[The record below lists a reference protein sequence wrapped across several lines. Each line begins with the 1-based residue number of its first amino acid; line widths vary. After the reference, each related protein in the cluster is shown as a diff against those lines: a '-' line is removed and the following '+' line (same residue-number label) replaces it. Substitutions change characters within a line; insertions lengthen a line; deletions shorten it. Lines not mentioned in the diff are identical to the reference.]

1 MPQTKRILLIGNYA
15 ADRQYSMLR
24 YADWLA
30 GALTAAG
37 WQADLIAPETRLARP
52 GVRSHAVRKW
62 LGLVDKFILFP
73 LRLRRLAA
81 RYDLIHICDHSNAP
95 YAFVLPGHRI
105 SLTCHDL
112 IPIKVLAGE
121 VAGQALG
128 GTNAWLQRLIRLSL
142 RRIDNLAFVSAATRA
157 DFVRLIGP
165 VRGAADVIFNPV
177 IGFGTMSPNR
187 ARELITAAGI
197 PADRPFLLHIGSN
210 LWYKNR
216 GGALRLFDLLH
227 RTEAPELK
235 DALMVSVGPPLAR
248 SKPEAHDRLIVIS
261 EPDNALIE
269 ALYTQAEA
277 LLFPSLDEGFGW
289 PIIEA
294 QACGCPVVTSDREP
308 MRSIAGP
315 AALLIDPDRPEQA
328 AQLIAE
334 RWSWLTTQR
343 QAARDHARLFSAE
356 AAAARYSA
364 YLASVAACAAREE
377 RCR

>member
-37 WQADLIAPETRLARP
+37 WQADLIAPEPRLARP
-52 GVRSHAVRKW
+52 GVRSGAARKW
-62 LGLVDKFILFP
+62 LGLVDKFVLFP

-95 YAFVLPGHRI
+95 YAFMLPGHRI

-121 VAGQALG
+121 VAGQALS
-128 GTNAWLQRLIRLSL
+128 GTNAWLQRLIRFSL

-177 IGFGTMSPNR
+177 IGFGTMTPDR

-227 RTEAPELK
+227 RMAAPELR
-235 DALMVSVGPPLAR
+235 DALMVSVGPLLADSR
-248 SKPEAHDRLIVIS
+248 PEGSDRLIVVS

-269 ALYTQAEA
+269 ALYTEARA

-315 AALLIDPDRPEQA
+315 AALLIDPDRLEQA

-334 RWSWLTTQR
+334 RWRWLTTQR

-356 AAAARYSA
+356 AATTRYSA
-364 YLASVAACAAREE
+364 YLASVAAGAAREE